1 MKKIMLL
8 MLLILFLVGCNVR
21 YKRNYKDWEYRMSKE
36 EMKKHNEKTNQTKK

>member
-1 MKKIMLL
+1 

-36 EMKKHNEKTNQTKK
+36 EMKKTNQTKK

>member
-21 YKRNYKDWEYRMSKE
+21 YKRNYSSWEYRMSKE
-36 EMKKHNEKTNQTKK
+36 EMKKTNQTKK

>member
-21 YKRNYKDWEYRMSKE
+21 YKRNFKDWEYRMSKE
-36 EMKKHNEKTNQTKK
+36 EMKKYNKEINR

>member
-8 MLLILFLVGCNVR
+8 MLLILFFIGCNVR

-36 EMKKHNEKTNQTKK
+36 EIKKYNKEINR

>member
-8 MLLILFLVGCNVR
+8 MLLILFFGGCNVK

-36 EMKKHNEKTNQTKK
+36 EMKKTNQTKK

>member
-21 YKRNYKDWEYRMSKE
+21 YKRNYRDWENRMSKE
-36 EMKKHNEKTNQTKK
+36 EMKKTNQTKK